1 MSTNFPAYPFCE
13 CTQWRLA
20 SESWKVQGTSNPPC
34 KTGRLHEQRIYGRLG
49 NHSWNLIGTCH
60 LWPSEHG
67 LLMASSTHQI
77 ILSHAIPCHPPTSPY
92 CWLHFFR
99 QSICY
104 PPINIQKDVENPPW
118 VYHFP
123 HIFFY
128 MFTLGWVCR
137 SHPWPCV
144 KARRER
150 RLPLQHEDQF
160 IQWEVVSWSVTTWH
174 GGTTPVSLYILYG
187 QRKFRSH
194 TSDLWTDA
202 ATVVRAVREENESE
216 EKESVE
222 RRARCQ
228 GPQKSRKIARDCVV
242 PCFFRMFCGSRGRC
256 VGLRKRRVQRLPGH
270 LVICGYS
277 LVTNF
282 CPGRFWL
289 VFCPFFKRCVHFK
302 ITITISRTNWPL
314 HVFIF
319 QSCWICPGIS
329 ALFPG
334 MSTLFPGISAQKNR
348 HIFTQSRIRSA
359 QKVRNKKLTAVV
371 KKWPCP
377 VPSQEIRPKGRNS
390 ANGHLYG
397 SFQRSMIYERS
408 KSARRCG
415 AKHVRKSKVLK
426 LTVSGH
432 FWKSRCQKGH
442 TTTTTTTLH

>member
-20 SESWKVQGTSNPPC
+20 SQSWKVQGTSNPPC

-67 LLMASSTHQI
+67 LLMTPSTHQI

-92 CWLHFFR
+92 CWLHFFQAVYLLPSYKHTKR
-99 QSICY
+99 CGKPTMSISFS
-104 PPINIQKDVENPPW
+104 QWETMG
-118 VYHFP
+118 FP
-123 HIFFY
+123 HIFLY
-128 MFTLGWVCR
+128 VNPKVNRVCR

-174 GGTTPVSLYILYG
+174 GGTTPVSLYIYG

-228 GPQKSRKIARDCVV
+228 GPQKGRKIARDCVV
-242 PCFFRMFCGSRGRC
+242 PCFECF
-256 VGLRKRRVQRLPGH
+256 VAPEVD
-270 LVICGYS
+270 
-277 LVTNF
+277 
-282 CPGRFWL
+282 
-289 VFCPFFKRCVHFK
+289 
-302 ITITISRTNWPL
+302 
-314 HVFIF
+314 
-319 QSCWICPGIS
+319 
-329 ALFPG
+329 A
-334 MSTLFPGISAQKNR
+334 
-348 HIFTQSRIRSA
+348 
-359 QKVRNKKLTAVV
+359 
-371 KKWPCP
+371 
-377 VPSQEIRPKGRNS
+377 
-390 ANGHLYG
+390 
-397 SFQRSMIYERS
+397 
-408 KSARRCG
+408 
-415 AKHVRKSKVLK
+415 
-426 LTVSGH
+426 
-432 FWKSRCQKGH
+432 
-442 TTTTTTTLH
+442 